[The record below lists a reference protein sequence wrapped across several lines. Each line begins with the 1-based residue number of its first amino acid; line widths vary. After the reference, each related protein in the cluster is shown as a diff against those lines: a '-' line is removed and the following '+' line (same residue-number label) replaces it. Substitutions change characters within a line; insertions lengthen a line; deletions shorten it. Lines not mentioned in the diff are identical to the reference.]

1 MVIPSLALYGK
12 RRSQAYLRKASLR
25 LLSYIICQR
34 GLDSLIYGLLIRL
47 RIRELIKPLR
57 NHDLLYRP
65 IIIWRKS

>member
-25 LLSYIICQR
+25 LLSYIIYQR
-34 GLDSLIYGLLIRL
+34 ELDSLIHGLLIRL

-57 NHDLLYRP
+57 NYNLLYRL
-65 IIIWRKS
+65 ITI